1 MLKQV
6 LSKLPKEN
14 YKKELKSALGEK
26 KKSKDFEESIFA
38 SPHRL
43 DLDFKGEEFS
53 KNTRKPLKGGKRTG
67 KNIFKSLKNMVKK
80 TYKSSK
86 FLKMKIPK
94 KTNRNVKKNKKSK
107 KM

>member
-6 LSKLPKEN
+6 LSELQKE
-14 YKKELKSALGEK
+14 KKEKKQLKSALVKK
-26 KKSKDFEESIFA
+26 KKSFEESIFVP
-38 SPHRL
+38 PHRL
-43 DLDFKGEEFS
+43 DLDFKGEEIS

-67 KNIFKSLKNMVKK
+67 KR

-86 FLKMKIPK
+86 VLKMKIPK